1 MAVVGD
7 SGSPI
12 SKRHARFIFI
22 LLFLLYM
29 FDYIDRLVVSS
40 LFPFIQAEWG
50 LSDMQCGLLI
60 SSVYWSILIFSL
72 PVSILIDRWSRKKS
86 IAIMALLWSAAT
98 AACAFTR
105 SFGQLF
111 AARTAIG
118 LGEAGYAPGGTAMIS
133 ALFPEAKRARVLG
146 VWNASIP
153 LGSALGIVL
162 GGLIADR
169 FGWRHAFGIVA
180 LPGLVLA
187 LLFFSIKD
195 YKTVDLVKSTRNR
208 LHKIRMNRR
217 DTLRQFIQ
225 PKSLVFNNLAFAA
238 NVFVTTALMS
248 WLPTYFRRTE
258 GLSMTSAGG
267 KAGAILFLAIL
278 GAPLGG
284 WLSDLWRR
292 RTLKARMLFPA
303 VSSLLTAAIFCVAF
317 TFLQGPAQYFAFLAG
332 GVTIA
337 AFVPAAVAVT
347 QDVVH
352 PGLRATSL
360 SLNVVIQHLLGSA
373 LGPVFIGVLSDR
385 LGLTAA
391 LAFLPLFAALG
402 ALLFMIGSLH
412 YPGDVD
418 AVEKIEIEFENT

>member
-352 PGLRATSL
+352 PGLRATWL